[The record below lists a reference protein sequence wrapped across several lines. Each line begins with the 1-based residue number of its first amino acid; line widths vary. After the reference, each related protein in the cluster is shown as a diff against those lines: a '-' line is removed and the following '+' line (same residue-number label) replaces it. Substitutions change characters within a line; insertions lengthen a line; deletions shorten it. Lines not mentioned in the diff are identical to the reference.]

1 MHKELHINVLDRCL
15 GESESESES
24 ERERERERASER
36 ATSNLSARGC
46 VERAV
51 KAEEIIDLAS
61 DVGAV
66 FAR

>member
-1 MHKELHINVLDRCL
+1 MYQIGVL
-15 GESESESES
+15 
-24 ERERERERASER
+24 ERERERERERASERESARASER